1 MATAPVSPAGESD
14 EREAFGAYVCDDE
27 TGSLIES
34 LAREHGWPPERI
46 HKGGIANAVRS
57 LSVMRSPEFLIV
69 DLSESE
75 EPRGDISALADVCEP
90 GTVVLAVGATNDVHL
105 YRDLLSSGIHD
116 YLLKPVDSGELRESV
131 SLMLT
136 AMAAPAAPEVER
148 EPAEQRKIAVVGCRG
163 GVGASTVATGLAWI
177 LAEELHRE
185 AALLD
190 LDIQFGT
197 AALSFD
203 LEPGRGLAD
212 ALENP
217 NRVDSLFIDRATLKV
232 SERLSIL
239 GSELPLAEAMTFD
252 PAAMQHLQEELA
264 NSFQT
269 LIVDLP
275 RGVASAMAPSLD
287 MYSDFVL
294 VTDLTLAATR
304 DTIRLLAFLEQH
316 APGGRVH
323 LVASKVAPAAQQEV
337 SQKDFEASIER
348 ELDLLVPLD
357 VKSAVAAAKQGKTLP
372 QAMRH
377 SKSVNQLR
385 QLARRF
391 TGEAAAEEGSFVKK
405 LLRKAK

>member
-14 EREAFGAYVCDDE
+14 EREAFGAYVCDAE

-105 YRDLLSSGIHD
+105 YRDLLASGIHD

-391 TGEAAAEEGSFVKK
+391 AGEAAAEEGSFVKK